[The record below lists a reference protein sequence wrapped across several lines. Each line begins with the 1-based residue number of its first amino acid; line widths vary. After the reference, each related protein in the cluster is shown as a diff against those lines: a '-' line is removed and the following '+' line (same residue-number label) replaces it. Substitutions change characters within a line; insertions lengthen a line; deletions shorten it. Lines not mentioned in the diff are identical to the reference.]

1 MACKIT
7 VIKQSNVAIKHE
19 WFFIRLNEDAKQGST
34 GGEFIPPCS
43 LVFSLAA
50 LGTAK
55 HADLRVLLRASP
67 HGGTAQTQEDVQRS
81 GRTGLKDSVVG
92 KPGEREWC

>member
-19 WFFIRLNEDAKQGST
+19 WFFIRLNEDAKQDST

-50 LGTAK
+50 LGIVR
-55 HADLRVLLRASP
+55 HANLSVPLRTSLYL
-67 HGGTAQTQEDVQRS
+67 GTIQSKEDMQISR
-81 GRTGLKDSVVG
+81 RTGLKYNVVFG
-92 KPGEREWC
+92 R

>member
-19 WFFIRLNEDAKQGST
+19 WFFIRLNEDAKQDST
-34 GGEFIPPCS
+34 GGKFIPPCT

-50 LGTAK
+50 LGIVR
-55 HADLRVLLRASP
+55 HANLSVFLRASP
-67 HGGTAQTQEDVQRS
+67 YLGILQTKEDMQIPR
-81 GRTGLKDSVVG
+81 RTGLKYNDGV
-92 KPGEREWC
+92 